1 MHNIIRN
8 KKLLAYI
15 VTLQEAFAAV
25 IPYFLLLS
33 FVTLLQF
40 VFSYFSFSLPW
51 LTSQDLHHI
60 TIVLNEGASIVV
72 SIAISYFLAV
82 RLKICQAVA
91 IVLSVATL
99 LSIIYVETL
108 TLPLNMPMGFTPA
121 GLFNPVLSTFFLYL
135 FYPYLSLNLPVNDE
149 NKHIYRLF
157 NYVFV
162 FMAAYVATLFVYM
175 SIDYV
180 MDRFF
185 VYIRNVDFGLPDI
198 LLLFF
203 RDLFVQIS
211 WFFGIHGD
219 HTVNALFG
227 KALLDREVFPGLT
240 YAEFNRL
247 FVVMGGSGVGVA
259 LLIAMW
265 LYVKDRSYRLI
276 TNISIPFVIF
286 NINTLLIYAVVV
298 LNRYLFIPFVVL
310 PLVNILVAYS
320 ALHLMDISFQNQYVV
335 WMTPVFFDSYVKT
348 GGSLSVWILQAAL
361 LAFDTFV
368 YIYFIKR
375 FVYVQEFENKE
386 SRLMKNLDVHMEVRS
401 QRHINAYVAH
411 KEIIEADA
419 KLEEVLESLQSDKLY
434 VYYQPKIALKT
445 YGCNKFEALL
455 RFNYKGRI
463 IGPIFLDAIEKA
475 GLAPIIDMWVVKQV
489 KHDLYKWN
497 SKGFYPQVSINLH
510 PDTIHC
516 DAAMEEILQI
526 LKGENVVFE
535 IIERSFLSGTGAQ
548 ENLHKLRER
557 GFALAIDDFGTG
569 YSSLETLV
577 KHKID
582 ELKLDKSIID
592 IVETPKG
599 RAICKNMIVLC
610 HELGAKIVA
619 EGVEEEKQLEILKQM
634 GADFIQGFY
643 FSKALQF
650 EQIIPF
656 TERFFEEHRGKYVE
670 EKVYSRA
677 DTQSV

>member
-1 MHNIIRN
+1 VHKLIRN

-15 VTLQEAFAAV
+15 VTLQEAFAAL

-51 LTSQDLHHI
+51 LTPQNLHHV
-60 TIVLNEGASIVV
+60 TTVLNQGASVVV
-72 SIAISYFLAV
+72 SISIAYFLAE
-82 RLKICQAVA
+82 RLKVSQAVA
-91 IVLSVATL
+91 SILSVATIL
-99 LSIIYVETL
+99 TIVYIETL
-108 TLPLNMPMGFTPA
+108 TLPLDMPKGFTPA
-121 GLFNPVLSTFFLYL
+121 GLINPILATFFLYL
-135 FYPYLSLNLPVNDE
+135 LYPYLSLRLPTHDE

-162 FMAAYVATLFVYM
+162 FMAAYVVTVLSYM

-180 MDRFF
+180 MDNFF
-185 VYIRNVDFGLPDI
+185 RYIRSIDFGLPDI
-198 LLLFF
+198 VLLFF

-211 WFFGIHGD
+211 WFLGIHGD

-227 KALLDREVFPGLT
+227 KALLDREIVPNLT

-247 FVVMGGSGVGVA
+247 FVVIGGSGVGAA

-265 LYVKDRSYRLI
+265 LYIKDRSYRLI

-286 NINTLLIYAVVV
+286 NINTLLIYAIVV

-310 PLVNILVAYS
+310 PLMNILVAYG
-320 ALHLMDISFQNQYVV
+320 ALQWMNISFHDQYVV

-348 GGSLSVWILQAAL
+348 GGSLAVWLLQAAL
-361 LAFDTFV
+361 LAMDTFI
-368 YIYFIKR
+368 YAYFIKR
-375 FVYVQEFENKE
+375 FIQAKEFENKE
-386 SRLMKNLDVHMEVRS
+386 SRLMKNLDVQMEVRS
-401 QRHINAYVAH
+401 QRYINAYVAH

-419 KLEEVLESLQSDKLY
+419 QLDIVLDSLYSDKLY

-445 YGCNKFEALL
+445 YDCNKFEALL
-455 RFNYKGRI
+455 RFNYKGKI

-489 KHDLYKWN
+489 KHDLYKWS
-497 SKGFYPQVSINLH
+497 SKGFYPQISVNLH
-510 PDTIHC
+510 PDTIQC
-516 DAAMEEILQI
+516 NVAMDEILHT
-526 LKGENVVFE
+526 LRGENVIFE
-535 IIERSFLSGTGAQ
+535 IIERSFLAGSSAQ
-548 ENLHKLRER
+548 ENLYKLKKK

-577 KHKID
+577 KHRID

-592 IVETPKG
+592 IIETSKG

-610 HELGAKIVA
+610 HELGSKVVA
-619 EGVEEEKQLEILKQM
+619 EGVEEEKQLEILKEM

-643 FSKALQF
+643 FSKAIPF
-650 EQIIPF
+650 DQIVPF
-656 TERFFEEHRGKYVE
+656 TEHFLAEHQNRFRGEPQTV
-670 EKVYSRA
+670 A
-677 DTQSV
+677 L